1 MPDYPVIEGRPR
13 GERGSRAM
21 QRLRK
26 QGLVPA
32 VIYGADC
39 DNQPLSVDAE
49 TIRGVIEQRARM
61 VEVKIGSK
69 LQPAV
74 IKDVQFDHLDSEIQ
88 HVDFET
94 FNPEETI
101 EIEVPVETHGNPKGV
116 KNGGTMEVV
125 LKHITV
131 QCKPADVPREITVE
145 VADLD
150 IGAEVSVAMLAV
162 PSRVKVLDDPDQI
175 VITIHAPREEE
186 EVVEAVEGEMA
197 EPEVIG
203 AQREQEEGKE
213 AGEEQEK

>member
-13 GERGSRAM
+13 SERGSRAM
-21 QRLRK
+21 QRLRR
-26 QGLVPA
+26 QGLLPA

-39 DNQPLSVDAE
+39 ENQPLTIDAE
-49 TIRGVIEQRARM
+49 ALKSAIEQRARM

-69 LQPAV
+69 SQPAV

-94 FNPEETI
+94 IDLEETL

-131 QCKPADVPREITVE
+131 ECKPADIPREITVE

-150 IGAEVSVAMLAV
+150 IGAEITVAMLAV
-162 PSRVKVLDDPDQI
+162 PAGVKVLDDPEQI
-175 VITIHAPREEE
+175 VITVHAPREEE
-186 EVVEAVEGEMA
+186 EIVETVEGELS

-203 AQREQEEGKE
+203 AKREEEEGEEAGEQEEK
-213 AGEEQEK
+213 